1 MQLRLPMCATWSAR
15 FVTVIFKR
23 VVEKQI
29 QVVNIN
35 DGQHRSECE
44 AVIKYGREDIDMK
57 W

>member
-1 MQLRLPMCATWSAR
+1 MN
-15 FVTVIFKR
+15 FKR
-23 VVEKQI
+23 VDENQI

-44 AVIKYGREDIDMK
+44 AVVKYGREDIDMK